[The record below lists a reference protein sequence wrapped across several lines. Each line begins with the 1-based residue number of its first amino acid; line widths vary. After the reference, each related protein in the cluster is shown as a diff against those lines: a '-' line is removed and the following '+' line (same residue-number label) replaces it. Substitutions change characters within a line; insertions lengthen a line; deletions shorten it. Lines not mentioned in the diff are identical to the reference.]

1 MSFLDALRHRLRP
14 LLRRG
19 DFDRD
24 MDEEFRHHQE
34 LSTQEFPG
42 AQSHFGSHAYYQEET
57 RRMTPLGWIDPLR
70 QDLKYALRNL
80 LRTPGFTAVAVLS
93 LAIGIGANSAI
104 FSLIYSILLRPL
116 PVSHPERLVLV
127 QHSGPDF
134 PNDQFSYNEYRA
146 LRQSPGFTT
155 VTAWG
160 GADHLPTVAGAIHST
175 LTVDAVDGNYF
186 STLGLEAEQGR
197 LITSQDESGRAPVI
211 VISDALWAEW
221 FNRAP
226 GAIGSTV
233 TMRGNAFTVIG
244 VTPKSFQGLEDGGQF
259 SGAIPLGT
267 LGQVGGT
274 PVEDGGADS
283 AAIEILG
290 RVPNRA
296 ALAGVT
302 KMLDATYRSCCAK
315 GGEQAGGVQ
324 LTAITHGIPLWKF
337 DVRALFGP
345 LLVELLG
352 AAGVVLL
359 AACANLGTLLLARAS
374 ARERELAVRL
384 SLGASRRRLAGQ
396 MFVESALLAGLG
408 AGAGLLL
415 ANWALRLIAHRLPDP
430 VVDRAGGLALT
441 GEVLGF
447 TAAVAVVAVV
457 LFGAVPAWRASR
469 TNLIGPLNEGGRS
482 FTGRR
487 AGWLDRSIVVA
498 QVALALVLVN
508 GAGLLVATLR
518 SLRNVDAGFSTD
530 HQLSVELDSRGTP
543 YESGGLAQFANGLM
557 ARAARVPGVRSAAL
571 SEATP
576 IFGGRRLGQT
586 IAVEGYT
593 PKPDEN
599 MQCWFDPVSPG
610 FFTTMGIGLR
620 GGRDFTDA
628 DRGAGGVA
636 IVNEAFVHQYLRD
649 RNPLGATIRSVV
661 GADTL
666 LMQIVGV
673 VGDARY
679 SDLRAPA
686 PPMAYIPLAQF
697 ERIPVLGRVV
707 VLTLSVRTVGDDRA
721 MATSLRNAVFTEA
734 PATQAYGPETIE
746 ASVDASLNRE
756 TLTAEIATLFGVVA
770 LILAAIGLYG
780 VVSYRVTQRTR
791 EIGVRMALGAA
802 APDVVWLVF
811 RQALA
816 LVAIGILVG
825 VPLTLAT
832 GKAIAAELYGLGHNP
847 FYVLGAGVLLVGVAV
862 AASALPARRAA
873 AVDPLIALRAD

>member
-1 MSFLDALRHRLRP
+1 L
-14 LLRRG
+14 
-19 DFDRD
+19 
-24 MDEEFRHHQE
+24 
-34 LSTQEFPG
+34 
-42 AQSHFGSHAYYQEET
+42 
-57 RRMTPLGWIDPLR
+57 
-70 QDLKYALRNL
+70 
-80 LRTPGFTAVAVLS
+80 
-93 LAIGIGANSAI
+93 
-104 FSLIYSILLRPL
+104 
-116 PVSHPERLVLV
+116 
-127 QHSGPDF
+127 
-134 PNDQFSYNEYRA
+134 
-146 LRQSPGFTT
+146 TT
-155 VTAWG
+155 
-160 GADHLPTVAGAIHST
+160 
-175 LTVDAVDGNYF
+175 
-186 STLGLEAEQGR
+186 
-197 LITSQDESGRAPVI
+197 
-211 VISDALWAEW
+211 
-221 FNRAP
+221 
-226 GAIGSTV
+226 
-233 TMRGNAFTVIG
+233 
-244 VTPKSFQGLEDGGQF
+244 
-259 SGAIPLGT
+259 
-267 LGQVGGT
+267 
-274 PVEDGGADS
+274 
-283 AAIEILG
+283 
-290 RVPNRA
+290 
-296 ALAGVT
+296 
-302 KMLDATYRSCCAK
+302 
-315 GGEQAGGVQ
+315 
-324 LTAITHGIPLWKF
+324 ITHGIPLWKF

-396 MFVESALLAGLG
+396 MLVESTLLAGLG

-415 ANWALRLIAHRLPDP
+415 ANWALRLIAHRLPEP

-487 AGWLDRSIVVA
+487 TGWLDRSIVVA

-508 GAGLLVATLR
+508 GAGMLVATLR

-543 YESGGLAQFANGLM
+543 YESGGLAQFADGLL
-557 ARAARVPGVRSAAL
+557 ARAARIPGVRSAAL
-571 SEATP
+571 SEAAP
-576 IFGGRRLGQT
+576 IFGGRSWRPD

-593 PKPDEN
+593 PKPDES
-599 MQCWFDPVSPG
+599 MRCTFDPVSPG
-610 FFTTMGIGLR
+610 FFTTIGIGLR

-628 DRGAGGVA
+628 DRGVAGVA
-636 IVNEAFVHQYLRD
+636 IVNDAFVHQYLRD
-649 RNPLGATIRSVV
+649 RNPLGATVRTVQ
-661 GADTL
+661 GTDTL
-666 LMQIVGV
+666 VMQIVGV

-679 SDLRAPA
+679 ADLRAPA
-686 PPMAYIPLAQF
+686 TPMAYIPLAQF
-697 ERIPVLGRVV
+697 ERIPMLGRLA

-734 PATQAYGPETIE
+734 PATQAYGPEPIE
-746 ASVDASLNRE
+746 ASIDASLTRE
-756 TLTAEIATLFGVVA
+756 TLTAEVATLFGVVA

-802 APDVVWLVF
+802 APNVVWLVF

-816 LVAIGILVG
+816 LVAIGVLVG
-825 VPLTLAT
+825 VPLTFAS

-847 FYVLGAGVLLVGVAV
+847 LYVLGAGVLLVGVAV

>member
-1 MSFLDALRHRLRP
+1 MSLLDAWRHRLRP
-14 LLRRG
+14 FFRHG
-19 DFDRD
+19 DVDRE
-24 MDEEFRHHQE
+24 MDEEFRHHQD
-34 LSTQEFPG
+34 LSAQEFPG
-42 AQSHFGSHAYYQEET
+42 AQSRFGSHAYYKEET
-57 RRMTPLGWIDPLR
+57 RALTLLGWIDPLT

-80 LRTPGFTAVAVLS
+80 WRTPGFTAVAVLS

-116 PVSHPERLVLV
+116 PVSHPERLALV
-127 QHSGPDF
+127 QHTGPDF

-160 GADHLPTVAGAIHST
+160 GADHLPTVAGAMHST

-197 LITSQDESGRAPVI
+197 LITREDESSRAPVL
-211 VISDALWAEW
+211 VISDDLWREW
-221 FNRAP
+221 FNRTP

-233 TMRGNAFTVIG
+233 MLRGAAFTVIG
-244 VTPKSFQGLEDGGQF
+244 VTPKSFRGLEDGGQF

-290 RVPNRA
+290 RVPNPA

-315 GGEQAGGVQ
+315 GGQAGGVQ

-396 MFVESALLAGLG
+396 MLVESSLLAVIG

-415 ANWALRLIAHRLPDP
+415 AHWALRLIAHSLPDP
-430 VVDRAGGLALT
+430 LVERAGLALT

-447 TAAVAVVAVV
+447 TAAVAAASVL

-469 TNLIGPLNEGGRS
+469 TNLIGPLNDGGRS

-487 AGWLDRSIVVA
+487 AGWLDRSIVVV

-518 SLRNVDAGFSTD
+518 SLRNVDAGFSMD
-530 HQLSVELDSRGTP
+530 HQLSIELDSRGTP
-543 YESGGLAQFANGLM
+543 YESGGLAQFADGLM
-557 ARAARVPGVRSAAL
+557 ARAARLPGVRSAAL
-571 SEATP
+571 SEAAP

-586 IAVEGYT
+586 IAVAGYT
-593 PKPDEN
+593 PKPDES

-620 GGRDFTDA
+620 RGRDFTDG
-628 DRGAGGVA
+628 DRGAAGVA
-636 IVNEAFVHQYLRD
+636 IVNEAFVHHYLRD
-649 RNPLGATIRSVV
+649 RNPLGATIRSVQ

-679 SDLRAPA
+679 ADLRAPA

-697 ERIPVLGRVV
+697 ERIPELGRVV
-707 VLTLSVRTVGDDRA
+707 VLTLSARTAGDDRA
-721 MATSLRNAVFTEA
+721 IANSLRNAVFTEA

-816 LVAIGILVG
+816 LVVIGVLVG
-825 VPLTLAT
+825 APLTFAS

-873 AVDPLIALRAD
+873 TVDPLVALRAD